1 MGMTIGLLVQ
11 GPAKKINKPD
21 IKKAK
26 EYGKHIS
33 EVIDTSVIG
42 MSVKDTLG
50 KNAALIKKRIIKLA
64 AILFD
69 RICSRTPM
77 DEDYKGTLIKEI
89 TDKGTGERTLKEIS
103 VEHHA
108 DKNFC
113 RLDWKI
119 QIGPRTITAYELW
132 RSNNSLFE
140 EYNKSKDIDYIA
152 DYFEHNFKKV
162 DLKFFDVL
170 QVENMND
177 HFAKLEFGEY
187 KQSESQIFSGH
198 KYKHGLK
205 NHHSVQAPNGMMR
218 LTLAELD
225 RISQESRVKSLSR
238 RYRSQRTSK
247 VLNDTQLKS
256 LSDAVKKG
264 KGYFTLSDMER
275 ILGADA
281 GDSND

>member
-11 GPAKKINKPD
+11 GAAQKINKPD

-33 EVIDTSVIG
+33 EVIDTSIVGI
-42 MSVKDTLG
+42 SVKEALG
-50 KNAALIKKRIIKLA
+50 KSAILTKKRIIKLA

-69 RICSRTPM
+69 RLCSRTPM
-77 DEDYKGTLIKEI
+77 DEDYRGILIKEV
-89 TDKGTGERTLKEIS
+89 TNKSTGERTSKEIS
-103 VEHHA
+103 VKHHA

-113 RLDWKI
+113 RLDWEI
-119 QIGPRTITAYELW
+119 QIGPRKITAWELW

-140 EYNKSKDIDYIA
+140 VYNKSKDIDYIA
-152 DYFEHNFKKV
+152 DYFEYNFKNV

-187 KQSESQIFSGH
+187 KQSDGQIFSGR
-198 KYKHGLK
+198 KYEHGLK

-225 RISQESRVKSLSR
+225 RISQGSRVKSLSR
-238 RYRSQRTSK
+238 RYRNQRTSK
-247 VLNDTQLKS
+247 VLNRTQLKS

-264 KGYFTLSDMER
+264 KGYFTLSDMEE
-275 ILGADA
+275 ILGSNA
-281 GDSND
+281 GDNND